1 MPVLDGTRPFQ
12 QVPFQ
17 YSLHILE
24 QVGDEYI
31 HKEFLAEPIDFNIPT
46 VDPRKKLIEQMKL
59 DFGPTGSIVAYN
71 APFEISRLN
80 ELALAFPED
89 KVFIEDLISRFVDLL
104 VPFRNGWHYQP
115 EMGGPAFSY
124 EDLAISN
131 GGDASN
137 IFLSMI
143 TNTFEGDFNSTRQH
157 LLKYCER
164 DTYGMVVI
172 WKYLVENS

>member
-1 MPVLDGTRPFQ
+1 
-12 QVPFQ
+12 
-17 YSLHILE
+17 
-24 QVGDEYI
+24 
-31 HKEFLAEPIDFNIPT
+31 
-46 VDPRKKLIEQMKL
+46 MKL

-89 KVFIEDLISRFVDLL
+89 KVFIEDLIDRFVDLL
-104 VPFRNGWHYQP
+104 VPFRNGWHYEP
-115 EMGGPAFSY
+115 EMGGSASIKAVLPAIAPAFSY
-124 EDLAISN
+124 EDLEISN